1 MLELM
6 RKHAKSWMMKVILG
20 LIIVVFI
27 FYFGSTSGDRGAE
40 AIVKINGK
48 TISYADFHKKYSN
61 LYDTYRQYFGGNLPE
76 EFLKKLDLK
85 QQTLD
90 SLINEVIIVNKAT
103 ELGITAD
110 DDEVRNSIMQYPAFQ
125 RDGAF
130 DERLYQQVLR
140 HNKLTPEDFE
150 KNQKQA
156 IVASKL
162 EALIKGGAQVSDQEL
177 FDIYSLQNGKI
188 NVDFLRISSKDLAGS
203 IKPSNAE
210 LDKFLKDNG
219 EMFRVPEKMQAK
231 YIFFASEAYALSVH
245 VSDNEVSET
254 FSLHKAQYEKSG
266 NKALTADLKT
276 KIANEIRLAKAMEIA
291 FQEVKKARDVVYQYD
306 NFEEHAKKNNLQV
319 HSTEYFPVNQPPAEF
334 SQIKDI
340 RKHLADLKKG
350 ELGPILSVPKGYFLL
365 KISDTRSSYIPKLD
379 DIRAEVS
386 QKYIEKESR
395 ILAGKE
401 SEKMLENLK
410 KGQDYKKAQA
420 KNIQWNETGYFV
432 PGINIPKIGSSKEL
446 ALALYQLSDKRPYPD
461 KAFMINGDYIIV
473 RLKGRAAVDRKDFE
487 ANKTGLKTSYL
498 KMKETAYFQSWLS
511 GQKEAL
517 LKKGDLKIYKQPS
530 EL

>member
-203 IKPSNAE
+203 IQGSGKNA
-210 LDKFLKDNG
+210 G
-219 EMFRVPEKMQAK
+219 
-231 YIFFASEAYALSVH
+231 
-245 VSDNEVSET
+245 
-254 FSLHKAQYEKSG
+254 
-266 NKALTADLKT
+266 
-276 KIANEIRLAKAMEIA
+276 
-291 FQEVKKARDVVYQYD
+291 
-306 NFEEHAKKNNLQV
+306 
-319 HSTEYFPVNQPPAEF
+319 
-334 SQIKDI
+334 QI
-340 RKHLADLKKG
+340 H
-350 ELGPILSVPKGYFLL
+350 ILC
-365 KISDTRSSYIPKLD
+365 
-379 DIRAEVS
+379 
-386 QKYIEKESR
+386 Q
-395 ILAGKE
+395 
-401 SEKMLENLK
+401 
-410 KGQDYKKAQA
+410 
-420 KNIQWNETGYFV
+420 
-432 PGINIPKIGSSKEL
+432 
-446 ALALYQLSDKRPYPD
+446 
-461 KAFMINGDYIIV
+461 
-473 RLKGRAAVDRKDFE
+473 
-487 ANKTGLKTSYL
+487 
-498 KMKETAYFQSWLS
+498 
-511 GQKEAL
+511 
-517 LKKGDLKIYKQPS
+517 
-530 EL
+530 